1 MPIKNRWPTEAELQR
16 IEAIATFARVMDMAD
31 DTFAAIESGDL
42 DRAVA
47 HLGRLKG
54 KAARG
59 KYLLKNLPPM
69 ELYDGVGE
77 V

>member
-1 MPIKNRWPTEAELQR
+1 MARRKGWTDSNETIR
-16 IEAIATFARVMDMAD
+16 IEAIATFARICEMAD
-31 DTFAAIESGDL
+31 STYDAIERGDIAG
-42 DRAVA
+42 AVA

-59 KYLLKNLPPM
+59 KCLLKNLPPM